1 MNPPGLRMPTI
12 KARITLAVV
21 AILGGVIAVWLT
33 LLLAYFL
40 GLFVGE
46 PGAPPP

>member
-1 MNPPGLRMPTI
+1 MIQGQL
-12 KARITLAVV
+12 KARITLVVV
-21 AILGGVIAVWLT
+21 AIVGGAVAVWLT